1 MEAILAICE
10 DHGHPPSWWD
20 TLTADDQALLLG
32 RRNAR
37 IKREAR
43 ARKAEERRARN
54 RR

>member
-10 DHGHPPSWWD
+10 EHGQAPSWWD

-37 IKREAR
+37 LKRESR
-43 ARKAEERRARN
+43 ARKAAERRKRG
-54 RR
+54 R